1 VSGGG
6 EPTAVA
12 RAARVAPEAHEPAR
26 RLVKNPAA
34 SRAKKNPRVARRRGR
49 AARDAA
55 DRAARDGVAPVTS
68 EDAPPA
74 ARQRT

>member
-1 VSGGG
+1 M
-6 EPTAVA
+6 A
-12 RAARVAPEAHEPAR
+12 
-26 RLVKNPAA
+26 RLVTADEAA
-34 SRAKKNPRVARRRGR
+34 AAAAKD
-49 AARDAA
+49 AAKDAA